1 MNLDTQLALSAYSQK
16 VNPEWKNRQ
25 HEQVA
30 ESLLQK
36 HRGNHLHAANDAV
49 RMEVHF
55 PQGRD
60 AGFWQR
66 VKGHIESLKAAGC
79 KGPNCGRKGKKA
91 GATPLRSFMTKQE
104 TDTLKSKT
112 LKFKRRRKY

>member
-1 MNLDTQLALSAYSQK
+1 MNLDTQIALNEYRAK
-16 VNPEWKNRQ
+16 PEWANKR
-25 HEQVA
+25 HEEVA

-36 HRGNHLHAANDAV
+36 HRGNHLHASNDAD

-60 AGFWQR
+60 ATFWQR
-66 VKGHIESLKAAGC
+66 VKGHIDSMKAAGC
-79 KGPNCGRKGKKA
+79 KGPNCGCKGRKA
-91 GATPLRSFMTKQE
+91 GVTPLRSFMTKQE
-104 TDTLKSKT
+104 TDTLKSKA